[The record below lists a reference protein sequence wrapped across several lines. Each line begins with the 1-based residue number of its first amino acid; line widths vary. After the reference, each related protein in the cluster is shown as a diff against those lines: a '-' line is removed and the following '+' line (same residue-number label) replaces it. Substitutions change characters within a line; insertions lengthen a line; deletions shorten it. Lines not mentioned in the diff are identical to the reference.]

1 MKKNICLFFI
11 LLSTISIHATDIR
24 QVMFGNNYETIQE
37 VDSSQIF
44 DEYPDVKTYMDT
56 LNISEFKWK
65 DSELN
70 NGVQKR

>member
-1 MKKNICLFFI
+1 
-11 LLSTISIHATDIR
+11 
-24 QVMFGNNYETIQE
+24 MFGNNYETIQE

-65 DSELN
+65 DSDLN
-70 NGVQKR
+70 NGVQKRYYRTFEQTIGNEKFIRY